1 MSFFKKIRSNLPNS
15 EVGDLV
21 CVGED
26 SYLIDVDSYKISFC
40 SSDIRED
47 GFKKFSNL
55 YRYKSF
61 VTNAEKVE
69 SIFGRRFKF
78 DFNRFKSVREPMIV
92 YRTNYV
98 DAQSL

>member
-1 MSFFKKIRSNLPNS
+1 MSFSEKIRLNLPNS
-15 EVGDLV
+15 KVGDLV
-21 CVGED
+21 CIGED
-26 SYLIDVDSYKISFC
+26 SYLINIDGYEISFC

-78 DFNRFKSVREPMIV
+78 DFNRFKSVREDRKSV
-92 YRTNYV
+92 V
-98 DAQSL
+98 

>member
-55 YRYKSF
+55 YM
-61 VTNAEKVE
+61 
-69 SIFGRRFKF
+69 
-78 DFNRFKSVREPMIV
+78 SVHQCYMNSNLLILFHV
-92 YRTNYV
+92 
-98 DAQSL
+98 